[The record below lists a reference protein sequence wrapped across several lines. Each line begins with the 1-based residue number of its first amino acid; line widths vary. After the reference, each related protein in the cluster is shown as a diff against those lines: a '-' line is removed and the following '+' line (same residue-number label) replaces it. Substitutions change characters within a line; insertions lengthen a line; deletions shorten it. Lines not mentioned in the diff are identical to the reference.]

1 MKKLILI
8 FSIIFLYFAPVSA
21 ETEIKSLNE
30 GNVDAEISIIVYESL
45 TCGHCADFHK
55 EVYPKLKKDF
65 IDSGFVKIEFR
76 SFPLDL
82 AALNA
87 SKIAHC
93 RNNGKTDILHFLYEN
108 QKKWVRGKTI
118 KDINKHLKNL
128 ILDNEKGLDFD
139 NCLAN
144 KNIEDHILND
154 RISGV
159 KKFNI
164 EATPTIVINDKKF
177 DNPHNYKK
185 LKKTIEKLI

>member
-1 MKKLILI
+1 MKKLALIL
-8 FSIIFLYFAPVSA
+8 SIIFFYSGSVLA
-21 ETEIKSLNE
+21 EIKIKSLNE
-30 GNVDAEISIIVYESL
+30 GNVDAKVSILVYESL

-65 IDSGFVKIEFR
+65 IDVGLVNIEFR

-93 RNNGKTDILHFLYEN
+93 KNDGNPDLLHFLYEN
-108 QKKWVRGKTI
+108 QKKWVRGETI

-128 ILDNEKGLDFD
+128 VLKNKKEIDFEK
-139 NCLAN
+139 CLAD
-144 KNIEDHILND
+144 KNIEDYILND

-164 EATPTIVINDKKF
+164 EATPTLIINGKKF

-185 LKKTIEKLI
+185 LKKNIEKLI

>member
-1 MKKLILI
+1 MKKLALIL
-8 FSIIFLYFAPVSA
+8 SIIFFYSGFVLA
-21 ETEIKSLNE
+21 ETKIKSLNE
-30 GNVDAEISIIVYESL
+30 GNVDAKVSILVYESL
-45 TCGHCADFHK
+45 TCGHCAEFHK
-55 EVYPKLKKDF
+55 KVYPKLKKDF
-65 IDSGFVKIEFR
+65 IDNDLVKIEFR

-93 RNNGKTDILHFLYEN
+93 KNDGNPDLLHFLYEN

-118 KDINKHLKNL
+118 EDINKYLKNL
-128 ILDNEKGLDFD
+128 ILKNKKKIDFE

-144 KNIEDHILND
+144 KNIEDHVLND

-164 EATPTIVINDKKF
+164 EATPTLVINGKKF

-185 LKKTIEKLI
+185 LKKNIEKLI

>member
-1 MKKLILI
+1 MKKIILI
-8 FSIIFLYFAPVSA
+8 FSLVFLYFESVLS
-21 ETEIKSLNE
+21 EIKINPLYE
-30 GNVDAEISIIVYESL
+30 GNIDAKISIIVYESL

-55 EVYPKLKKDF
+55 EIYPKLKEDF
-65 IDSGFVKIEFR
+65 IDAGLVKIEFR

-87 SKIAHC
+87 SKLAHC
-93 RNNGKTDILHFLYEN
+93 KNDGKTDLLHFLYEN

-118 KDINKHLKNL
+118 EDINKHLKNL
-128 ILDNEKGLDFD
+128 ILKNENGLDIES
-139 NCLAN
+139 CLTD
-144 KNIEDHILND
+144 KNIEDHVLND

-164 EATPTIVINDKKF
+164 EATPTLIINDKKF
-177 DNPHNYKK
+177 DNPNNYKK

>member
-93 RNNGKTDILHFLYEN
+93 RNDGKTDILHFLYEN

>member
-8 FSIIFLYFAPVSA
+8 ISIIFFYSGSVLA
-21 ETEIKSLNE
+21 EIKIKPLIE
-30 GNVDAEISIIVYESL
+30 GNIDAKVSIIVYESL

-55 EVYPKLKKDF
+55 EIYPKLKKDF
-65 IDSGFVKIEFR
+65 IDNGLLKIEFR

-93 RNNGKTDILHFLYEN
+93 KNDGNPDLLHYLYEN
-108 QKKWVRGKTI
+108 QKKWVRGQTI
-118 KDINKHLKNL
+118 EEINKHLKNL
-128 ILDNEKGLDFD
+128 ILKNDQGLNFE
-139 NCLAN
+139 NCIADR
-144 KNIEDHILND
+144 NIEDHVLND

-159 KKFNI
+159 KQFNI
-164 EATPTIVINDKKF
+164 EATPTLIINGKKF

-185 LKKTIEKLI
+185 LKKNIEKLI

>member
-1 MKKLILI
+1 MKKIILV
-8 FSIIFLYFAPVSA
+8 FLIIFLYFESVLAD
-21 ETEIKSLNE
+21 TKIKPLHE
-30 GNVDAEISIIVYESL
+30 GNVDAKVSIIVYESL
-45 TCGHCADFHK
+45 TCGHCAEFHK

-65 IDSGFVKIEFR
+65 IDNGLAKIEFR

-82 AALNA
+82 AAFNA

-93 RNNGKTDILHFLYEN
+93 KNDGKSDLLHFLYEN
-108 QKKWVRGKTI
+108 QKKWVRGETI
-118 KDINKHLKNL
+118 EDINKHLKNL
-128 ILDNEKGLDFD
+128 VLKNESELDFES
-139 NCLAN
+139 CLID
-144 KNIEDHILND
+144 KNIEDHVLND

-164 EATPTIVINDKKF
+164 DSTPTLIINDKKF

>member
-8 FSIIFLYFAPVSA
+8 FSIIFFHFGSVLAENKIKPLY
-21 ETEIKSLNE
+21 E
-30 GNVDAEISIIVYESL
+30 GNIDAKVSLIIYESL

-65 IDSGFVKIEFR
+65 IDNGLVKIEFR

-87 SKIAHC
+87 SKLAHC
-93 RNNGKTDILHFLYEN
+93 KNDGKTDLLHFLYEN
-108 QKKWVRGKTI
+108 QKQWVRGETI
-118 KDINKHLKNL
+118 KDINKHLKDL
-128 ILDNEKGLDFD
+128 IIKEDSVLDFEG
-139 NCLAN
+139 CLAN
-144 KNIEDHILND
+144 KNIEDHVLND
-154 RISGV
+154 RINGV

-164 EATPTIVINDKKF
+164 DSTPTLIINDKKF